1 MKKALV
7 LSLVMVLGLGVASFA
22 QNLGG
27 SWDTTITI
35 DPTLTAHPPIGIS
48 SELIVT
54 YEVSGWSF
62 TSDTTL
68 TEAGWTGQ
76 AFVVAGSLGAF
87 TLGSTLTFDP
97 AGGLLNPL
105 DFFASWVV
113 TGSLSLAGVSFDA
126 TFASALHDVML
137 ELKASGSAGLVDVGA
152 VVTFGSLYID
162 ASGDWKS
169 HDQSFVCDFDWY
181 GVDITVDFP
190 FSCAVVASTISFDC
204 AGFAYVKFEIE
215 GIAVPTLPWLTL
227 DATLMFLTQTKTLTL
242 TPVIDFGPTLCFD
255 LYLDMDGMA
264 SVLPGHIGNT
274 NGLIWIQGIG
284 IEVEFGGVV
293 FTGIS
298 FWDPGVANDDKPG
311 LLAGTAYWEAYQIST
326 SKDGCCGG
334 VFDFSVGIFFSET
347 SLNLFDVSFVQ
358 ADVSVNVTSNFVFS
372 TGISVDLDAV
382 GGAFTL
388 WTIGFAVTW

>member
-22 QNLGG
+22 QTLGG

-35 DPTLTAHPPIGIS
+35 DPTLATPIEIS

-68 TEAGWTGQ
+68 SDAGWVGQ
-76 AFVVAGSLGAF
+76 EFVVGGSLGAF

-97 AGGLLNPL
+97 TAAPAN
-105 DFFASWVV
+105 FFSSWVV
-113 TGSLSLAGVSFDA
+113 TGGLSLAGVSFDA

-137 ELKASGSAGLVDVGA
+137 ELSASGSAGLVDVGA

-162 ASGDWKS
+162 TAGEWATYDTGNPPT
-169 HDQSFVCDFDWY
+169 CDFDWY

-190 FSCAVVASTISFDC
+190 FNCAVVASTISFDC
-204 AGFAYVKFEIE
+204 AGFEYVEFAIE

-227 DATLMFLTQTKTLTL
+227 DATLTFETQTKTLVL

-255 LYLDMDGMA
+255 LYLDMDGLA
-264 SVLPGHIGNT
+264 SELPGILGFT

-298 FWDPGVANDDKPG
+298 FWDPRVDDADKPG
-311 LLAGTAYWEAYQIST
+311 LLADTIYWEAYQIAT
-326 SKDGCCGG
+326 TDTGCCGPFA
-334 VFDFSVGIFFSET
+334 FDITLYFLEDSDQ
-347 SLNLFDVSFVQ
+347 LFDVSLIEAEMSIQVATQF
-358 ADVSVNVTSNFVFS
+358 TFS
-372 TGISVDLDAV
+372 TGISIDLDAA

-388 WTIGFAVTW
+388 WTVGFLVEW